1 MLPIRDMKI
10 AILIHSGPETG
21 KTRLAGR
28 IASEAQAR
36 GHEVT
41 VFAMAAGVQ
50 VLADEGLARLV
61 EDGVNI
67 TVCEMNRKEYR
78 SPENIEGVKYGSQY
92 DLATYANEYDRL
104 ISFT

>member
-1 MLPIRDMKI
+1 MKI

-21 KTRLAGR
+21 KTRLAAR
-28 IASEAQAR
+28 IAEEARAR

-50 VLADEGLARLV
+50 VLAGEGLGKLV
-61 EDGVNI
+61 EDGVNV
-67 TVCEMNRKEYR
+67 TVCEMNRKEYMA
-78 SPENIEGVKYGSQY
+78 PENVEGVKYGSQY
-92 DLATYANEYDRL
+92 DLATYANECDRL